1 MRNINDIYNSTSV
14 ALIKQQQQKSDN
26 FKKMQNIV
34 ILYWISLKKRF
45 LNSTV
50 VSYKVRRLFNELY

>member
-34 ILYWISLKKRF
+34 LDQFKEKISQFYCRKL
-45 LNSTV
+45 
-50 VSYKVRRLFNELY
+50 